1 MLPIQAL
8 LAAEHLADL
17 RREAAAARLARQAA
31 FAEGDLFG
39 GPAAQ
44 PPRQPDIRRILA
56 RAAVRLG
63 DLADDAARR
72 LDPCLDEAFHPRRT
86 SRAPGR

>member
-1 MLPIQAL
+1 MMPIQAL
-8 LAAEHLADL
+8 LVAEHLADL
-17 RREAAAARLARQAA
+17 RREALATRLARQAA

-39 GPAAQ
+39 GGPAK
-44 PPRQPDIRRILA
+44 PPRRPDVRRVLA

-72 LDPCLDEAFHPRRT
+72 LDPCLDEAFAPRRASGAA
-86 SRAPGR
+86 SR